1 MTKKENILRFEM
13 ISQLRTSFF
22 PLILLLLTTMVSC
35 GPKQMYVRVE
45 VQDIFSGEK
54 LDSVKV
60 DVLRAA
66 VGGSEQVLQSCYT
79 SAEGN
84 CSLLLEVDDQY
95 RYQVKASRRHF
106 KEALSEDGSDYLHQ
120 AKLEVTDSTEVQL
133 FLENILPPDPERFE
147 KMYPVVPISQVIA
160 AISADEWSWSFLP
173 KISWEDVPILLNQ
186 GADSTFIKNYPRN
199 LRSTYRPDS
208 IRAGLVALWLVE
220 ALRKQELK
228 SNDEYFNLTPPSR
241 APVLGTRRGNPSG
254 FNSVEQIQAAQEAY
268 NLWWEEVPADS
279 AARMDA
285 IRKNP
290 LAGKGLSWM

>member
-1 MTKKENILRFEM
+1 M

-22 PLILLLLTTMVSC
+22 LLIPLLFISLSSC
-35 GPKQMYVRVE
+35 GPRQMHIKVE
-45 VQDIFSGEK
+45 VQDIFTGEN

-66 VGGSEQVLQSCYT
+66 KGGAAQILQSCYT
-79 SAEGN
+79 STEGN
-84 CSLLLEVDDQY
+84 CSLLLEVDEQY
-95 RYQVKASRRHF
+95 AYQVQASRAHY

-120 AKLEVTDSTEVQL
+120 AKLEISDSTEVQL

-228 SNDEYFNLTPPSR
+228 SNDDYFNLSPPSR

-268 NLWWEEVPADS
+268 NIWWEEVPADS

>member
-1 MTKKENILRFEM
+1 M
-13 ISQLRTSFF
+13 ISQLRTSFLLLVPF
-22 PLILLLLTTMVSC
+22 ILLFLSAC
-35 GPKQMYVRVE
+35 GPRQMYVKVE
-45 VQDIFSGEK
+45 VQDIFNGES

-60 DVLRAA
+60 DVLRSAR
-66 VGGSEQVLQSCYT
+66 GGTEQVLQTCYT
-79 SAEGN
+79 NTEGN

-95 RYQVKASRRHF
+95 SYQVKASRHHF
-106 KEALSEDGSDYLHQ
+106 KEAVSENGSDYLHQ
-120 AKLEVTDSTEVQL
+120 AELEVTDSTEVQL

-147 KMYPVVPISQVIA
+147 KMYPIVPVSQVIA

-254 FNSVEQIQAAQEAY
+254 FNSIEQIQAAQEAY
-268 NLWWEEVPADS
+268 SLWWEEVPADS

>member
-13 ISQLRTSFF
+13 ISQLRTSFLLLVPF
-22 PLILLLLTTMVSC
+22 ILLFLSAC
-35 GPKQMYVRVE
+35 GPRQMYVKVE
-45 VQDIFSGEK
+45 VQDIFNGES

-60 DVLRAA
+60 DVLRSAR
-66 VGGSEQVLQSCYT
+66 GGTEQVLQTCYT
-79 SAEGN
+79 NTEGN

-95 RYQVKASRRHF
+95 SYQVKASRHHF
-106 KEALSEDGSDYLHQ
+106 KEAVSENGSDYLHQ
-120 AKLEVTDSTEVQL
+120 AELEVTDSTEVQL

-147 KMYPVVPISQVIA
+147 KMYPIVPVSQVIA

-254 FNSVEQIQAAQEAY
+254 FNSIEQIQAAQEAY
-268 NLWWEEVPADS
+268 SLWWEEVPADS